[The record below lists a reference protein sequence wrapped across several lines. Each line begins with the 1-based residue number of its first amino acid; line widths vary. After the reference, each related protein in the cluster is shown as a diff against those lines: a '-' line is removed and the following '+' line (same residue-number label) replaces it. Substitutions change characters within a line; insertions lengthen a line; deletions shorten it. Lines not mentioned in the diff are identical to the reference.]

1 MADRAE
7 GLRHAVQARHEAT
20 LARATRALEDLRRQ
34 SQPISFHHLAKAAG
48 ISRSW
53 LYRQP
58 ELRQQIQRL
67 RTSLPAKMGN
77 AQSFQRASTASLH
90 QQLHVCREE
99 IARLRAENSALKDQ
113 LARQLGISRAA
124 SVTSPA
130 MKRGGHVLVV
140 QPGN

>member
-7 GLRHAVQARHEAT
+7 RLRQAAQARHEAT
-20 LARATRALEDLRRQ
+20 LARATGALEDLRRQ
-34 SQPISFHHLAKAAG
+34 SQHINFQHLAKAAG

-58 ELRQQIQRL
+58 ELCQQIQQL
-67 RTSLPAKMGN
+67 RTSVPTKMGN

-90 QQLHVCREE
+90 QQLHVYREE

-140 QPGN
+140 ERGN